1 MLSRKI
7 DKRKSYV
14 MVIDVET
21 CGDRKK
27 PVVYDIGIAIIDK
40 KGTIYDKFSFI
51 ISEVFDNE
59 ELMSSAYYKSKIRH
73 YRQNIEK
80 GLSKKVKFLEMR
92 SIFLELLRV
101 YRVETI
107 SAYNLKFDMRALT
120 STTEYF
126 FGQGKKFLSSTYK
139 DIKLLCIWSFA
150 CEVLYSRQ
158 SFLNFVNNHDY
169 LTKTNNPKTTVEI
182 GYKYVTGDTDFV
194 EKHMGLDDVVAECRI
209 LAKCFAQHK
218 RHESGI
224 IGSPW
229 RIVSKFK
236 KSRE

>member
-21 CGDRKK
+21 CGDRKN
-27 PVVYDIGIAIIDK
+27 PLVYDIGIAIIDK
-40 KGTIYDKFSFI
+40 RGNIYDKFSFI
-51 ISEVFDNE
+51 ISEIFDNE
-59 ELMSSAYYKSKIRH
+59 ELMLSAYYKRKIPQ
-73 YRQNIEK
+73 YLTNIDK
-80 GLSKKVKFLEMR
+80 GLSQKVKFLEMR

-101 YRVETI
+101 YRVGTI
-107 SAYNLKFDMRALT
+107 SAYNLRFDMRALT
-120 STTEYF
+120 STTEHL

-139 DIKLLCIWSFA
+139 DINLLCIWSFA
-150 CEVLYSRQ
+150 CEVLYSRP
-158 SFLNFVNNHDY
+158 SFLNFVNDHDY

-182 GYKYVTGDTDFV
+182 GYRYITNDTTFV
-194 EKHMGLDDVVAECRI
+194 EKHMGLDDVVAESQI
-209 LAKCFAQHK
+209 LAKCYIQHK

-229 RIVSKFK
+229 RIVSKYK
-236 KSRE
+236 KSLE